1 MKRVSGI
8 RVPRVT
14 GIPAWR
20 AALRIARRDAL
31 RAKARSALVVVMI
44 ALPVLAVT
52 VADVT
57 YHSAGPTRAQE
68 VTRELGAADAQF
80 SDAGYGPGPVV
91 QMPDASRVGT
101 PRGSADETENDGA
114 AGRPVDVA
122 AVLATL
128 LPKGTRTVTSEDVDG
143 LVRTAH
149 GLRRVT
155 VREMPAADALLRGKV
170 DVRRGLLPDEPHE
183 LAATTAFLESSGLHV
198 GSHTRI
204 KGLAREFRITAA
216 VELPGDL
223 NGEYLI
229 ARPHAVIEPWRAQAE
244 RDKRAAPPHPMPKE
258 YYVAAKGGGV
268 TWQDVRAANE
278 HGVLVRSRAV
288 LRDPPPDAAVPA
300 ARTPGVGIGP
310 GSATDTGMGSR
321 RATVALATVAAMAVL
336 EIVLL
341 AGPAFAVGAR
351 RARRQ
356 LGLIGICGADRGQ
369 LRAVVLAG
377 GVVLGT
383 AGAVLGVLLGLG
395 LSVLCRP
402 VFEEWDGQRFGPV
415 TAVPSHLLTIVG
427 LGVLTGVLAA
437 LVPALVAGRQ
447 SVLQSLAGRR
457 GVRHGSRVLP
467 ALGLAAI
474 LLGGGLAL
482 VGGATGSGW
491 AVVAVGSV
499 VAELGMLACVPVLVG
514 ACARFGSRLPL
525 AARFALRDAARN
537 RGRTAPAV
545 AAVTAAVAG
554 TVAVATY
561 TVSLVAEDR
570 FGYEPLLRP
579 GTVAL
584 LVDSYA
590 NEGGHPEKAL
600 PALRRAMEHALPV
613 TGERADV
620 DRVWAGADCY
630 TRAAGDDCGE
640 IELVRPD
647 THRCPLEGPTGRD
660 LAERLSA
667 DEHRRL
673 RRGPECV
680 DAGGFSPIGDAGEKV
695 LVGDARLLRTYVGL
709 RDPAAERA
717 LAEGKPVLLNSAY
730 AQDGRV
736 QLKITPTGEPLTTAG
751 TPGTPGTTGPHSAPG
766 TAGPGDRGTGSG
778 RTTGHRGPVAPTRP
792 TPPDPSRKV
801 FLDAYVAPEAY
812 AATPGVRLILPAVLA
827 QRLNLHTAPAG
838 SFYAV
843 RHTPDKAEEERAN
856 AVLDRGDAATS
867 LYIERGPQTDADD
880 FFLMVLAVFAGVVTI
895 GAAVV
900 TTGLAKADAEADLTT
915 LSAVGAPPGVRRGFA
930 GFQCA
935 GVAGLGVLLGSVA
948 GVVPAVALRLVDG
961 RDALAAMRRD
971 PLVPAH
977 TPIELPWSTLTVL
990 AVGVPVLAGLLAACS
1005 TRSRTALPRR
1015 AG

>member
-1 MKRVSGI
+1 MKHISGI

-14 GIPAWR
+14 GVPAWR

-68 VTRELGAADAQF
+68 ITRELGAADAQF
-80 SDAGYGPGPVV
+80 SDAGYGPGPIV
-91 QMPDASRVGT
+91 QMPDASRLGT
-101 PRGSADETENDGA
+101 PRGSADETGNDGA

-128 LPKGTRTVTSEDVDG
+128 LPKGTRTVTSQDVDG
-143 LVRTAH
+143 LVRTTH

-170 DVRRGLLPDEPHE
+170 DVRRGALPDESHE
-183 LAATTAFLESSGLHV
+183 LAATTAFLDSSGLHV

-216 VELPGDL
+216 VELPGEL
-223 NGEYLI
+223 SGEYLI
-229 ARPHAVIEPWRAQAE
+229 ARPHTVIEPWRAQAE
-244 RDKRAAPPHPMPKE
+244 RDKRAAPPHPMPME
-258 YYVAAKGGGV
+258 YYVAAKGGV

-369 LRAVVLAG
+369 IRAVVLAG

-383 AGAVLGVLLGLG
+383 AGAVVGVLVGLG
-395 LSVLCRP
+395 LSVLFRS
-402 VFEEWDGQRFGPV
+402 VFEEWAGQRFGPV

-427 LGVLTGVLAA
+427 LGVLTGALAA

-447 SVLQSLAGRR
+447 SVLQSLADRR

-467 ALGLAAI
+467 GIGLGAI

-499 VAELGMLACVPVLVG
+499 VAELGLLACVPVLVG
-514 ACARFGSRLPL
+514 ACARFGGRLPL

-561 TVSLVAEDR
+561 MVSVVAEDR
-570 FGYEPLLRP
+570 YGYEPLLRP

-640 IELVRPD
+640 IELVHPD
-647 THRCPLEGPTGRD
+647 SHRCPLEGPTGRE

-680 DAGGFSPIGDAGEKV
+680 DAGGFSSIGDAGEKV

-736 QLKITPTGEPLTTAG
+736 QLKITATGEPLATAG
-751 TPGTPGTTGPHSAPG
+751 TPATPGAHDTPGTPGQ
-766 TAGPGDRGTGSG
+766 GDRGSG
-778 RTTGHRGPVAPTRP
+778 YSRNTGHRGAMTPTRP
-792 TPPDPSRKV
+792 AAPDRSRKV

-867 LYIERGPQTDADD
+867 LYIERGPETDEDD

-948 GVVPAVALRLVDG
+948 GLVPAVALRLVDG

-977 TPIELPWSTLTVL
+977 TPIELPWPTLTVL

-1005 TRSRTALPRR
+1005 TRSRTTLPRR